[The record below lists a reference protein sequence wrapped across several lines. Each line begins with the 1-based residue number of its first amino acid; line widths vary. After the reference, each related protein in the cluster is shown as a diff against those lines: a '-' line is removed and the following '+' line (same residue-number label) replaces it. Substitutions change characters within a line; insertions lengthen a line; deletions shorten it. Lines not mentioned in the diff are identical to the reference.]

1 MDENWINSFR
11 EKLDKHHAWPDLYIF
26 KFIVPAGQAE
36 RVKKLF
42 PLNTATEKVSSEG
55 NYVSVTIQAM
65 MHSSDAVVELYIK
78 AAEIEGIVAL

>member
-1 MDENWINSFR
+1 
-11 EKLDKHHAWPDLYIF
+11 
-26 KFIVPAGQAE
+26 
-36 RVKKLF
+36 LF